1 MSHVSFAMATGPAA
15 ARRQSNHLTL
25 LGSWLDFT
33 ALRPHLSAAPA
44 LPAKGTVVHHTL
56 PRSCLRIVPSAGGVL
71 LAVVVVAFFA
81 AAAWAQG
88 APTRA
93 EKNAQSSGPTDTVII
108 SNMPE
113 RKGPIYTLLK
123 KLFCKNNGA
132 VTGAANSEV
141 WSVPQGQT
149 SRVSKWLERLGMKV
163 TKLREDWNHILK
175 LHQGSMSPAQ
185 QAMLDKVKAMPGT
198 MGVQVLQAP
207 DAALSAFLMT
217 KDISYRPSVP
227 AELQTKGK
235 EQAPTR
241 VVLPISANKSIALD
255 RVRYSY
261 DQRGCTWHGVVAE
274 TGESALLMRWNDGQ
288 ITGLVGYR
296 GRIYTVTSLGDQ
308 LHAVVETDPRQ
319 MPPDHAAPKPTADP
333 RADLRPDAPA
343 KVAAP
348 ASLPT
353 VKPFLDAEREALEA
367 KPIVIDLMML
377 YTKKAA
383 SRYVRDPKD
392 LLEMAV
398 EQANDAFRNSGLG
411 NVSLRLTHVRA
422 IDYDELDGDHFE
434 HLYRMVDGIG
444 SFGDVRKLRNDK
456 KADIVGLI
464 VDDASGCGLSTRVA
478 ADAEDAYFVVH
489 HSCAAITISIAHEI
503 GHILG
508 ARHDRATDTNDMPF
522 AYGHGHVNGKWR
534 DIMSY
539 RQSCDGCL
547 RIPFWSNPRVT
558 YKGEPTG
565 TDAED
570 NARVLLEQAER
581 VSNFR

>member
-1 MSHVSFAMATGPAA
+1 MATGSAA
-15 ARRQSNHLTL
+15 VGRQPHHLTL

-33 ALRPHLSAAPA
+33 ALRPHFSAAPA
-44 LPAKGTVVHHTL
+44 LPSKGAVVHDIM
-56 PRSCLRIVPSAGGVL
+56 PRSCLRIVPSAGAVL
-71 LAVVVVAFFA
+71 LVVVVVAFFT

-93 EKNAQSSGPTDTVII
+93 EKNAQASRPTDTVII

-123 KLFCKNNGA
+123 KLFCKNDGA

-175 LHQGSMSPAQ
+175 LHQGAMSPAQ

-217 KDISYRPSVP
+217 KDLSYRPSVP
-227 AELQTKGK
+227 AELQTPGK

-241 VVLPISANKSIALD
+241 VVLPISANQSIALD
-255 RVRYSY
+255 RIRYSN

-274 TGESALLMRWNDGQ
+274 TGESALLMRWNDGR

-296 GRIYTVTSLGDQ
+296 GRIYTVTSLGGQ
-308 LHAVVETDPRQ
+308 LHAVVEMDPRQ

-353 VKPFLDAEREALEA
+353 VKPFSDAEREALEA

-392 LLEMAV
+392 LLEMSV

-411 NVSLRLTHVRA
+411 NVSLRLTHVQA
-422 IDYDELDGDHFE
+422 IDYDESDGDHFE

-444 SFGDVRKLRNDK
+444 LFGDVRKLRNEK

-508 ARHDRATDTNDMPF
+508 ARHDRATDANEMPF

-547 RIPFWSNPRVT
+547 RIPFWSNPRVM

-565 TDAED
+565 TYAED
-570 NARVLLEQAER
+570 NARVILEQAER
-581 VSNFR
+581 VANFR